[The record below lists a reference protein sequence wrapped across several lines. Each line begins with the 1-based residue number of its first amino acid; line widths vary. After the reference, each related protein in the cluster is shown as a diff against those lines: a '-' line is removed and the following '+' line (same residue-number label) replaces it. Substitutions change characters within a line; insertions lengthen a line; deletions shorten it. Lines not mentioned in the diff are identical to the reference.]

1 MTIGVIA
8 TLKVQAGK
16 GAEFEGVFR
25 ELAGQVRA
33 NEPGNTLYQV
43 FKSKKEENTYV
54 VMEIYQDQAALESH
68 GKSDHFKAA
77 GPKLGPTLAG
87 RPDVAYFDSV

>member
-16 GAEFEGVFR
+16 GEEFEKFFG

-33 NEPGNTLYQV
+33 NEPGNKLYQV
-43 FKSKKEENTYV
+43 FKSRKDADTYV
-54 VMEIYQDQAALESH
+54 VMEIYADQSALDSH

-77 GPKLGPTLAG
+77 GPKLGPTMAG
-87 RPDVAYFDSV
+87 RPDVLYLDSI